1 MPNQGTTTPARQ
13 GEARRVAR
21 RQTAAQPVIVT
32 IHTNGTPDAE
42 NECCRWSW
50 VALDRAGNVV
60 RRESG
65 IYGNGYG
72 VTPNVA
78 KFHGL
83 IQALAWLAVN
93 APGARVSVLSDLR
106 LAVETVTGK
115 MRAKEG
121 HVKLLASTAG
131 RFLSRTKATLAL
143 TRREQNRAAQP
154 SAAVCLVVKGAGA
167 RV

>member
-1 MPNQGTTTPARQ
+1 MTSLGTGASVRRR
-13 GEARRVAR
+13 EVWRVAR
-21 RQTAAQPVIVT
+21 RQTTTQGAIAT
-32 IHTNGTPDAE
+32 IHTNGHPDE
-42 NECCRWSW
+42 KNQCCYWSW
-50 VALDRAGNVV
+50 VALDKAGNVV

-65 IYGNGYG
+65 VYGDGYG
-72 VTPNVA
+72 VTGNVA

-106 LAVETVTGK
+106 LAVETVTGG
-115 MRAKEG
+115 MRAKER

-143 TRREQNRAAQP
+143 MRHVQNRASRQIGG
-154 SAAVCLVVKGAGA
+154 CFNG
-167 RV
+167 